1 MKRRS
6 AWKYVLSVEATKE
19 PQPLWNKNA
28 GAWRNINVY
37 PLRIWTKE
45 NSDDN
50 KKELICFHICR
61 QHAEKYRI
69 VRCCSITWNN
79 VSNCSVPDTTER
91 IDERNLSTPK
101 KTTLV
106 PTEKLLLNPARTK
119 LLSTRIEEQF
129 SEASSEGNK
138 LKTARS
144 GTTSDRN
151 NFAYKNKHLGGS
163 GW

>member
-1 MKRRS
+1 MTLNT
-6 AWKYVLSVEATKE
+6 LS
-19 PQPLWNKNA
+19 
-28 GAWRNINVY
+28 
-37 PLRIWTKE
+37 
-45 NSDDN
+45 
-50 KKELICFHICR
+50 ICI
-61 QHAEKYRI
+61 
-69 VRCCSITWNN
+69 
-79 VSNCSVPDTTER
+79 VPDTTER